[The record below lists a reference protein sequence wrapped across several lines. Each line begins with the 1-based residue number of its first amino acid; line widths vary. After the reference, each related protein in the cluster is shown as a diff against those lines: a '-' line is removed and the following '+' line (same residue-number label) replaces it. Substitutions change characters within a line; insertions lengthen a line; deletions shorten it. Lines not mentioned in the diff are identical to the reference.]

1 MSSLLSSEE
10 LQISNVAQDYCQTKL
25 KERVLLIC
33 DEMKD
38 LFTFKAEEDFDNPFV
53 LSYLTNMSMNNCYV

>member
-1 MSSLLSSEE
+1 MES
-10 LQISNVAQDYCQTKL
+10 L